1 MESFL
6 YELTGSILL
15 PPLNLIILSSAG
27 FVVFRSN
34 PQACKVVAVFTL
46 VLLYMMCT
54 PYFVNM
60 ALNRYESS
68 PRLLSQLHPQ
78 AIVVLGGGTVYT
90 NGRLLQAARLYKRT
104 QLPVLVTGGGPI
116 ASRGSEVGNMKVD
129 LESDFNVPV
138 KWVEGLSSTTYD
150 NAIHTADM
158 LRVENIHTIYLVT
171 DAWHMPRAAFAF
183 RKAGFEVDEYPFSM
197 APRSGHR
204 VLAFLPD
211 AESLLTS
218 KLIMHEW
225 IGLVWYKLAKY

>member
-6 YELTGSILL
+6 YEMAGSILL

-60 ALNRYESS
+60 ALSRYESS

-78 AIVVLGGGTVYT
+78 AIVVLGGGTGHT

-104 QLPVLVTGGGPI
+104 QLPILVSGGGPI
-116 ASRGSEVGNMKVD
+116 ASRGSEVVEMKAD
-129 LESDFNVPV
+129 LESDFHVPV

-150 NAIHTADM
+150 NAIHTADI
-158 LRVENIHTIYLVT
+158 LRAENIHTVYLVT

-183 RKAGFEVDEYPFSM
+183 RKAGFEVDEYPVSV
-197 APRSGHR
+197 AIRSGHR
-204 VLAFLPD
+204 ILAFFPD
-211 AESLLTS
+211 AESLQKSRIFIHEVTGMIWYR
-218 KLIMHEW
+218 LI
-225 IGLVWYKLAKY
+225 KF